1 MSYQILIEKDA
12 EKDIDDII
20 SWYEKE
26 QAGLGVS
33 FIKYFEAAIA
43 IISQNPNSFQ
53 LVYKDAR
60 HILLEKFPYSIY
72 FYVNEPKKEVVVYTV
87 IHQHRNQKVWKR
99 RTNKLL

>member
-43 IISQNPNSFQ
+43 CLNASTFVPCI
-53 LVYKDAR
+53 
-60 HILLEKFPYSIY
+60 
-72 FYVNEPKKEVVVYTV
+72 
-87 IHQHRNQKVWKR
+87 
-99 RTNKLL
+99 